1 MSFNPNEAPADR
13 EAWWDG
19 LQKWSDDVATVA
31 EREVV
36 VLEAF
41 RYPKHDK
48 DTGEITNEMVRLSLG
63 VINSKTG
70 DLSNVYIERK
80 LKNGSLEPNGE
91 FKTSAVVWNAYRI
104 AYEQN
109 KNFLND
115 PVEADLSS
123 QYEQMKGFLM
133 PNFKGIRFRA
143 QFVTTSC
150 YNGYNVL
157 SINLFA
163 PDGRSG
169 KEIQKGIAAGSPQA
183 TAYAKGIEYLKK
195 QREKYVSENS
205 TQSTN
210 GFANKQAFSSQK
222 TQAQTNGF
230 TSNSTFGS
238 QNVQQQVKQT
248 TLEEDDLPF

>member
-1 MSFNPNEAPADR
+1 MSFDPNTAPADR

-19 LQKWSDDVATVA
+19 MQKWSDDVATVA
-31 EREVV
+31 ERDVV

-48 DTGEITNEMVRLSLG
+48 ETGEITNECVRLSLG
-63 VINSKTG
+63 VINSKTN
-70 DLSNVYIERK
+70 DLSNVYIEKK
-80 LKNGSLEPNGE
+80 LRNGALESKGD
-91 FKTSAVVWNAYRI
+91 FKTSAAVWNVYRI

-115 PVEADLSS
+115 PVEADLYS
-123 QYEQMKGFLM
+123 QYEQMKGYLM

-150 YNGYNVL
+150 FNGYNVL

-169 KEIQKGIAAGSPQA
+169 KEIQDGIVAGSPQA
-183 TAYAKGIEYLKK
+183 KAYAKGIEYLKK
-195 QREKYVSENS
+195 QREKYVDENG
-205 TQSTN
+205 TQSTS
-210 GFANKQAFSSQK
+210 GFAKTNAQAFSSQRVQ
-222 TQAQTNGF
+222 TQPQQFNQTPL
-230 TSNSTFGS
+230 
-238 QNVQQQVKQT
+238 K
-248 TLEEDDLPF
+248 EDDLPF

>member
-1 MSFNPNEAPADR
+1 MSFDPNEAPADR
-13 EAWWDG
+13 EAWWNG

-41 RYPKHDK
+41 RFPKHDK
-48 DTGEITNEMVRLSLG
+48 DTGKITNEMVRLSLG

-80 LKNGSLEPNGE
+80 LKNGSLEPNGD

-123 QYEQMKGFLM
+123 QFEQMKGFLM

-195 QREKYVSENS
+195 QREKYVSEATS
-205 TQSTN
+205 STN
-210 GFANKQAFSSQK
+210 GF
-222 TQAQTNGF
+222 TG
-230 TSNSTFGS
+230 NSTFGS
-238 QNVQQQVKQT
+238 QNVQQTQQVKQT